1 MKDYSGFAGV
11 SRPRGTFVSNVFDHS
26 GALENYKKGK
36 SNIPCRLLAIFPE
49 VRISLE
55 K

>member
-26 GALENYKKGK
+26 GAFTLENYKKGEIK
-36 SNIPCRLLAIFPE
+36 YTL
-49 VRISLE
+49 
-55 K
+55 